1 MNTSIGGTPL
11 GVAASR
17 VVQWSVTTS
26 NTSNRYGDEERTKN
40 RVGKVFR
47 FGGIKVVRFVC
58 FFYHTYMHTSP
69 SIGLVPLYL

>member
-58 FFYHTYMHTSP
+58 FFLSYIHAYISLNWP
-69 SIGLVPLYL
+69 VPLYL